1 MPNSGDDQVI
11 GRFLVLITLLLWSFP
26 PGMILALYFVP
37 MDPITHLYRIYFKS
51 ALRSGAAYVSY
62 NMIRFMAI
70 PVVYEACRI
79 YTICVIVPVL
89 FITRYGLIFSKNLIL
104 PLSRGESDPF
114 DPKKLIGFSPWVIC
128 IMRQTDL
135 YCLDP
140 FSLTEMDKVVA

>member
-1 MPNSGDDQVI
+1 MFNTNFRHISVITAEPVVCLSEIYMYSQNDELNYKLSLVSQLMTAMPNSGDDQVI

-89 FITRYGLIFSKNLIL
+89 FITRLVL
-104 PLSRGESDPF
+104 
-114 DPKKLIGFSPWVIC
+114 V
-128 IMRQTDL
+128 
-135 YCLDP
+135 
-140 FSLTEMDKVVA
+140 